1 MNSQERAMTTADLSN
16 PHLGHGR
23 NEGPNEA
30 SPREAAVSAPVPT
43 PQFELTTS
51 RQFPNFLAEQQI
63 SLAFTT
69 YQAGKLFLLGLKPDG
84 HIAVS
89 ERTLARC
96 MGMVASP
103 GALHVATL
111 YQIWRFRNVLEAGAL
126 HEGHDALYAP
136 RMSWVTGDLDVH
148 DMGLLPDG
156 RPAFANT
163 LFSCVAT
170 VSDTHS
176 FVPLWQPRFISKLAA
191 EDRCHLNGLAME
203 GNVPRYVTVVG
214 QSDVADGWREH
225 RHNGGCVIDMAS
237 HEVVVGGLS
246 MPHSPRLHAGKL
258 WLLNSGTGEFGWVD
272 VKAGRFEPVAF
283 CPGYLRGLAFVGDYA
298 VLGLSQS
305 RGNRTFSGL
314 ALDAALAQRGAQARC
329 GLMVVDLR
337 TGDTVHWVRLAGV
350 VQELY
355 DVVLL
360 PGVRRPSAIGF
371 KSDSIRRVITVDDK
385 P

>member
-1 MNSQERAMTTADLSN
+1 MSQT
-16 PHLGHGR
+16 
-23 NEGPNEA
+23 
-30 SPREAAVSAPVPT
+30 SAPSANPRQEAQPAE

-51 RQFPNFLAEQQI
+51 RQFPNFLAEQKL

-84 HIAVS
+84 RISVF
-89 ERTLARC
+89 ERTLERC

-103 GALHVATL
+103 GALLVATL
-111 YQIWRFRNVLEAGAL
+111 YQIWRFRNVLDAGVL
-126 HEGHDALYAP
+126 HQEHDALYAP

-156 RPAFANT
+156 RPVFANT

-170 VSDTHS
+170 VSDTDS
-176 FVPLWQPRFISKLAA
+176 FVPLWRPRFISKLAA

-203 GNVPRYVTVVG
+203 GETPRYVTVVG

-225 RHNGGCVIDMAS
+225 RGSGGCVIDMAS
-237 HEVVVGGLS
+237 SEVVATGLS
-246 MPHSPRLHAGKL
+246 MPHSPRLHGGKL

-272 VKAGRFEPVAF
+272 TQAGRFEPVAF
-283 CPGYLRGLAFVGDYA
+283 CPGYLRGLAFHGNFA
-298 VLGLSQS
+298 LLGLSQS

-314 ALDAALAQRGAQARC
+314 ALDAALTQRGAEARC
-329 GLMVVDLR
+329 GLMVIDLR
-337 TGDTVHWVRLAGV
+337 SGDTVHWVRLGGV

-360 PGVRRPSAIGF
+360 PGVQRPSAIGF
-371 KSDSIRRVITVDDK
+371 KSDSIRRVITVGDA
-385 P
+385 PGPR

>member
-1 MNSQERAMTTADLSN
+1 MTQSGASSAAET
-16 PHLGHGR
+16 PELGVA
-23 NEGPNEA
+23 E
-30 SPREAAVSAPVPT
+30 

-51 RQFPNFLAEQQI
+51 RQFPNFLAEQHL

-84 HIAVS
+84 RISVF
-89 ERTLARC
+89 ERTLERC

-103 GALHVATL
+103 GCLHIATL
-111 YQIWRFRNVLEAGAL
+111 YQIWRFCNVLEAGML
-126 HEGHDALYAP
+126 HEEHDALYAP

-148 DMGLLPDG
+148 DMGLLPNG
-156 RPAFANT
+156 RPVFANT

-170 VSDTHS
+170 VSDTQS
-176 FVPLWQPRFISKLAA
+176 FVPLWKPRFISKLAA

-203 GNVPRYVTVVG
+203 DETPRYVTVVG

-225 RHNGGCVIDMAS
+225 RGGGGCVIDIAS
-237 HEVVVGGLS
+237 SEVVAGGLS
-246 MPHSPRLHAGKL
+246 MPHSPRLHQGRL
-258 WLLNSGTGEFGWVD
+258 WMLNSGTGEFGWVD
-272 VKAGRFEPVAF
+272 VQAGRFVPVTF
-283 CPGYLRGLAFVGDYA
+283 CPGYLRGLSFHGDFA

-314 ALDAALAQRGAQARC
+314 ALDEALASRGAQARC
-329 GLMVVDLR
+329 GLMVIDLR
-337 TGDTVHWVRLAGV
+337 TGDTVHWVRLGGV

-360 PGVRRPSAIGF
+360 PGTRRPSAIGF
-371 KSDSIRRVITVDDK
+371 KSDSIRRVITVGETATV
-385 P
+385 